1 LRKRFH
7 NLKSWSG
14 RKVCNVLIVSCLAR
28 SFRGAEVALHW
39 PEYTA
44 RPTEWVVGFML
55 RRIWPAILLM
65 VLPALSGGSTA
76 THNARPST
84 LEQRDWQVSRTLRRA
99 AQYVDVPHVSSRPA
113 CADVQPP
120 EALTTPDPLF
130 VAMVGGRKVKVSFII
145 GTDGR
150 VHSPLILES
159 AGVAGDRRVLQTV
172 RTWRYRPATCNGVPT
187 ETEGKVEFSSR

>member
-1 LRKRFH
+1 M
-7 NLKSWSG
+7 G
-14 RKVCNVLIVSCLAR
+14 C
-28 SFRGAEVALHW
+28 
-39 PEYTA
+39 
-44 RPTEWVVGFML
+44 
-55 RRIWPAILLM
+55 RIWPAILLM
-65 VLPALSGGSTA
+65 LLPALSGGSA
-76 THNARPST
+76 SVKSALSVSA
-84 LEQRDWQVSRTLRRA
+84 EQRERQVWRTLRRA
-99 AQYVDVPHVSSRPA
+99 AQYIDVPHISSRPA
-113 CADVQPP
+113 CAAVEPP

-130 VAMVGGRKVKVSFII
+130 TTAANGRKVRVSFII